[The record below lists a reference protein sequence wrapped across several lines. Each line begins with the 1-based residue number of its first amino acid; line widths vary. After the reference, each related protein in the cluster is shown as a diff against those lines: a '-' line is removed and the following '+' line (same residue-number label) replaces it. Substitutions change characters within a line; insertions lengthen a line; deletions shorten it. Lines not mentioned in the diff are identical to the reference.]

1 MTDDTLPEMA
11 LFVGGKFF
19 QVLFMAAAFAA
30 TVASALASHASVSRL
45 LHVMG
50 RNGVLP
56 KRVFGYIHPRR
67 NTPVY
72 ATIAVGIV
80 SLLAITPS
88 LELISS
94 MINFGALVAFTFVNL
109 SVIAYFAIRRR
120 QYRTLNHAT
129 RNIALPAIGMA
140 LTGVLWSFLHK
151 DALIAGT
158 VWSAI
163 GLIYVYVRGR
173 ITGRRVTDVNLHDH
187 DTAQPTPIPTP
198 APAPTPTAVPAPT
211 HTPVPALATA

>member
-1 MTDDTLPEMA
+1 
-11 LFVGGKFF
+11 
-19 QVLFMAAAFAA
+19 MAAAFAA

-56 KRVFGYIHPRR
+56 QRVFGYIHPRR

-72 ATIAVGIV
+72 ATIAVGVV

-151 DALIAGT
+151 DALIAGIA
-158 VWSAI
+158 WSTI
-163 GLIYVYVRGR
+163 GLIYVLVLNR
-173 ITGRRVTDVNLHDH
+173 ITGRRVTDVNLHDG
-187 DTAQPTPIPTP
+187 DATQPTPTP

-211 HTPVPALATA
+211 PTPVPALATA

>member
-1 MTDDTLPEMA
+1 
-11 LFVGGKFF
+11 
-19 QVLFMAAAFAA
+19 
-30 TVASALASHASVSRL
+30 
-45 LHVMG
+45 
-50 RNGVLP
+50 P

-129 RNIALPAIGMA
+129 PQHRPPRHRHGPHRRALELPPQ
-140 LTGVLWSFLHK
+140 
-151 DALIAGT
+151 
-158 VWSAI
+158 
-163 GLIYVYVRGR
+163 
-173 ITGRRVTDVNLHDH
+173 RR
-187 DTAQPTPIPTP
+187 
-198 APAPTPTAVPAPT
+198 
-211 HTPVPALATA
+211 